1 MTGKILKFPHCTLK
15 IFFLLQLEDGHA
27 RGSDTSSIVFAYD
40 NHHLATRGGDD
51 TLKLWDVRYFK
62 KPVNS
67 VSNLYSRFDVTE
79 CCFSPDDKMV
89 VTGTSMGKNEN
100 SGRLMFFS
108 KDTFEL
114 VRDLGKFKF

>member
-1 MTGKILKFPHCTLK
+1 M
-15 IFFLLQLEDGHA
+15 
-27 RGSDTSSIVFAYD
+27 
-40 NHHLATRGGDD
+40 
-51 TLKLWDVRYFK
+51 KLWDVRYFK

-114 VRDLGKFKF
+114 VRDLGKFKL